1 MNETIKHILDN
12 NPGLLNILLT
22 GVLLPMGVLWLTNRH
37 NRKLKDLEKRLE
49 LKFKSKDE
57 IRDQEKKVY
66 SSLSKILFDVQQLHI
81 SLSLNCVG
89 ENCIADA
96 LKRFDS
102 SISKCHDEIANNML
116 YLSSDAI
123 NLIYGFFNSI
133 GQLKIQ
139 LQELDRQKEYEM
151 SNVTV
156 YYAAQKFAD
165 AVIEIQE
172 LFISERSDLKVQ
184 FDKSKQQRMKYCCGQ
199 EPTKELKDK
208 YQKLMA
214 IKQIPNTKK

>member
-1 MNETIKHILDN
+1 MDETLKHILDN

-22 GVLLPMGVLWLTNRH
+22 GVLLPLGVLWLTNRH
-37 NRKLKDLEKRLE
+37 NRKSKDLEKRLE

-66 SSLSKILFDVQQLHI
+66 SSVSKILFDVQQLHV

-96 LKRFDS
+96 LMKFDTA
-102 SISKCHDEIANNML
+102 ISKCHDEIANNML
-116 YLSSDAI
+116 YLSSEAI

-133 GQLKIQ
+133 GRLKMQ

-151 SNVTV
+151 ANVTV
-156 YYAAQKFAD
+156 YYAAQRFAGT
-165 AVIEIQE
+165 VIEIQE

-184 FDKSKQQRMKYCCGQ
+184 FDKTKQQMMKYCCGQ

-208 YQKLMA
+208 YEKLLA
-214 IKQIPNTKK
+214 TKQLPNFTK